1 MSTDLYVAASS
12 QIAMNKRMEAI
23 ANNIANMNTA
33 GYRAAGVK
41 FQAAMSHVGDEQV
54 AYASPGTV
62 YILRESGPV
71 SYTGNSLDVAIDG
84 DGWLA
89 LKSPQGTIYTR
100 DGRMHMTDRGELQ
113 SVNGYSVL
121 DPGGSPITLDPAGGP
136 VMIGESGGISQGGTQ
151 VGAVGLFLI
160 AADAHL
166 TRFDNSAVIPDKP
179 AKAVEDVTTN
189 SVRQGYV
196 EGSNVNPILEMT
208 RLIEVSR
215 AFDQAATAI
224 DDSDNLS
231 QEAIRT
237 LSPAG

>member
-62 YILRESGPV
+62 YILREAGPV

-113 SVNGYSVL
+113 SVNGYPVL
-121 DPGGSPITLDPAGGP
+121 DPGGSPITLDPSAGP

-160 AADAHL
+160 ANDAHL

>member
-54 AYASPGTV
+54 AYASPGSV
-62 YILRESGPV
+62 YILREAGPV

-113 SVNGYSVL
+113 SVNGYPVL
-121 DPGGSPITLDPAGGP
+121 DPGGSPITLDPSAGP

-160 AADAHL
+160 ANDAHL

>member
-54 AYASPGTV
+54 AYASPGSV
-62 YILRESGPV
+62 YILREAGPV

-113 SVNGYSVL
+113 SVNGYPVL
-121 DPGGSPITLDPAGGP
+121 DPGGSPITLDPSAGP

-160 AADAHL
+160 ANDAHL

-179 AKAVEDVTTN
+179 AKAAEDVTTN

>member
-62 YILRESGPV
+62 YILREAGPV

-113 SVNGYSVL
+113 SVNGYPVL
-121 DPGGSPITLDPAGGP
+121 DPGGSPITLDPAAGP

-160 AADAHL
+160 ANDAHL

>member
-1 MSTDLYVAASS
+1 V
-12 QIAMNKRMEAI
+12 
-23 ANNIANMNTA
+23 
-33 GYRAAGVK
+33 
-41 FQAAMSHVGDEQV
+41 
-54 AYASPGTV
+54 
-62 YILRESGPV
+62 
-71 SYTGNSLDVAIDG
+71 
-84 DGWLA
+84 
-89 LKSPQGTIYTR
+89 TIS
-100 DGRMHMTDRGELQ
+100 E
-113 SVNGYSVL
+113 NG
-121 DPGGSPITLDPAGGP
+121 A
-136 VMIGESGGISQGGTQ
+136 ISQGGKRL
-151 VGAVGLFLI
+151 GAIGMFLI
-160 AADAHL
+160 PPEANL
-166 TRFDNSAVIPDKP
+166 KRYDNSAVIPDKP